1 VERQDNTKGLSPITA
16 APVPWLTFLHLDGR
30 RLWAFLA
37 ICAALAAIESLGE
50 DGRLMLRYERELIA
64 HGEWWRLIT
73 GHIVHLGWTH
83 LALNVMGLALMWA
96 LFLPD
101 YGWRAWTL
109 ILLSSLIAIDA
120 AFFFIE
126 RDVRW
131 YVGLSGVLHGV
142 MAAGT
147 LAYLTRREPGAWI
160 LLPFLTG
167 KLIYEQLVGTMPYS
181 LDSAGGPVVVD
192 AHLYGVLGAVVAV
205 LALRWRRQPL

>member
-1 VERQDNTKGLSPITA
+1 VERQDSTKGLFPITET
-16 APVPWLTFLHLDGR
+16 PVPWLRFLHLDGR

-37 ICAALAAIESLGE
+37 ICAALAVIESFG
-50 DGRLMLRYERELIA
+50 DAGRLLLRYERELIA
-64 HGEWWRLIT
+64 QGEWWRLVT
-73 GHIVHLGWTH
+73 GHIVHLGWQH

-101 YGWRAWTL
+101 YGWRAWL
-109 ILLSSLIAIDA
+109 WILLGSMIAIDA
-120 AFFFIE
+120 GFFFIE

-147 LAYLTRREPGAWI
+147 LAYARRREPGAWI
-160 LLPFLTG
+160 LLPFLVG

-192 AHLYGVLGAVVAV
+192 AHLYGALGAALVV
-205 LALRWRRQPL
+205 LALRWRPQPL